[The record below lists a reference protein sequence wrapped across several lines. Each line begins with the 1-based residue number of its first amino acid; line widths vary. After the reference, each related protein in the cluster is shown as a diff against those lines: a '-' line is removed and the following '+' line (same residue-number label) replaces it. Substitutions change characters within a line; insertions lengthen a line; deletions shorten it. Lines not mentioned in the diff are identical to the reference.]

1 MIRIIQL
8 NQLNETTIPDN
19 SMMCTWSKGGDEDN
33 DGDTVRVIEISV
45 EQFLISLNTKTKII
59 QINQKGRIRSSI

>member
-1 MIRIIQL
+1 
-8 NQLNETTIPDN
+8 
-19 SMMCTWSKGGDEDN
+19 MMCTWSKGGDEDN
-33 DGDTVRVIEISV
+33 DGDTVRVIENSV